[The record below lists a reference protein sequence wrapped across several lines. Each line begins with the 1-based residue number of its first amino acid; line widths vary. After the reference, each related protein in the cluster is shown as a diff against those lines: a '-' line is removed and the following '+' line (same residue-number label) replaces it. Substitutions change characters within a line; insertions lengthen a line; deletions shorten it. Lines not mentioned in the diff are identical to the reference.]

1 MKISNDCFLYTITY
15 YQSSIPKEIITSYN
29 NIILQ
34 DLIKRNNKS
43 LQSSLEELF
52 YYITKFPF
60 YLITKILNAVKSK
73 LSKGQALTINNI
85 MHFISDLFCS
95 NQIPHRLS
103 LLFDIFD
110 IDSNGVIDFDDISFL
125 LQNMYIILYNSGQG
139 LTLLKDIV
147 YSSSQRKTITK
158 EIFINQILHEN
169 GDIFY
174 LFFLLCN
181 KENIYSK
188 DYLHIFIKHNYNECK
203 YVDVKDSV
211 VAPSKKLQ
219 KFAEKYLEVKNLL
232 DNECNSN
239 KNDDG
244 NTIII
249 IGDDSHSK
257 SNSGDDNDDFEK
269 ELSVLDDFE
278 ENYKNCFSE
287 YIYKNSKYKKGVSAS
302 SMVVHK
308 LKNKNNF
315 RLCDES
321 SPLCSNNESQNIT
334 QDNINTNNNTTNN
347 TSQSNNN
354 YNIGSSSLG
363 LVHIRMSCNT
373 IQQLKKNNLIINN
386 EETKNEYETKPS
398 SAKFDIDKGYAEL
411 KLRKLY
417 RGILEKAKII
427 IHNKMIFVLC
437 KNKSNKDSQINQYK
451 KIVSLYYLNNYY
463 ISYEGILNEKIQ
475 NNKTYHKLTFRSNI
489 NQHLRTVTFF
499 SSKFSKL
506 NSFINLITKTT
517 NYRDIREHYTFT
529 SKINHGAFGTLYLS
543 QNITLNQVTA
553 VKQIS
558 KSIPHNSAIW
568 EKEIFH
574 ILHANPFENIILCLD
589 LFESLSNIY
598 FVYEYLPYGTL
609 RDFMKDTTKEKHP
622 LYKENFIIQLST
634 AINHIN
640 TFGIIHRDIKP
651 DNLMI
656 TFHKGMY
663 AVKVID
669 FGLGKIIGPQEKT
682 NESYGSL
689 AYSAPEVVLAED
701 YGFEPD
707 VWSIGMVVY
716 YLVFKIDPYS
726 DLNLER
732 ENIHDMLLKN
742 NVYNVLMNRKK
753 ADEDFLVSIIKDC
766 LCRGK
771 TVKVTSIINKFFE
784 KFNLQQQ

>member
-1 MKISNDCFLYTITY
+1 MNISSECLLYNITY
-15 YQSSIPKEIITSYN
+15 YQSSIPKEIIHSYN
-29 NIILQ
+29 NILIQ
-34 DLIKRNNKS
+34 DLVKRNNKS

-60 YLITKILNAVKSK
+60 YLITKILNAVRSK

-85 MHFISDLFCS
+85 IHFISDLFCE
-95 NQIPHRLS
+95 NQITYRLS

-110 IDSNGVIDFDDISFL
+110 IDSNGVIDLDDIYFL

-139 LTLLKDIV
+139 LTLLKEIV

-188 DYLHIFIKHNYNECK
+188 DYLDIFIKHNYNECK
-203 YVDVKDSV
+203 YNDIKDTAV
-211 VAPSKKLQ
+211 GPSKKIQ
-219 KFAEKYLEVKNLL
+219 KFSEKYLDLTNLL
-232 DNECNSN
+232 DNESN
-239 KNDDG
+239 N
-244 NTIII
+244 NIII
-249 IGDDSHSK
+249 I
-257 SNSGDDNDDFEK
+257 DDNENSKNCSGEEEEDFEK

-287 YIYKNSKYKKGVSAS
+287 YVYKNSKYKKGISAS
-302 SMVVHK
+302 SMVVPK
-308 LKNKNNF
+308 LKNKTNF

-321 SPLCSNNESQNIT
+321 SPLNNESKNVT
-334 QDNINTNNNTTNN
+334 QDMNSSTNNN
-347 TSQSNNN
+347 NNN
-354 YNIGSSSLG
+354 NAIGSPVSG

-373 IQQLKKNNLIINN
+373 IQHLKKNNLINK
-386 EETKNEYETKPS
+386 EETKNEYEIKPS
-398 SAKFDIDKGYAEL
+398 TAKFDIDKGYAEL
-411 KLRKLY
+411 KIRKLY

-427 IHNKMIFVLC
+427 IYKKMIFVLC
-437 KNKSNKDSQINQYK
+437 KNKSNKDSQIHQYK

-463 ISYEGILNEKIQ
+463 ISYEGVLNEKIP

-489 NQHLRTVTFF
+489 NQHLRTLTFF

-517 NYRDIREHYTFT
+517 NYRDIREHYNFT

-543 QNITLNQVTA
+543 QNISLNQVTA

-558 KSIPHNSAIW
+558 KAIPHNSAIW

-609 RDFMKDTTKEKHP
+609 RDFMKDTTKERHP

-640 TFGIIHRDIKP
+640 LYGIIHRDIKP

-656 TFHKGMY
+656 TFNKGMY
-663 AVKVID
+663 AVKLID

-732 ENIHDMLLKN
+732 DNIHEMLLKN
-742 NVYNVLMNRKK
+742 NVYSVLMNRKK
-753 ADEDFLVSIIKDC
+753 VDEDFLVSIIKDC

-771 TVKVTSIINKFFE
+771 NIKVTSIINKFFE
-784 KFNLQQQ
+784 KFNLNKQ